1 MKHEEPVDEK
11 IVKVIYKKIS
21 GHSLEAGE
29 ERSLKKWMKSSLYY
43 RTLVDDI
50 DTDQQLKTKLLK
62 AYMDDKDEFWTI
74 IITYRAALH
83 SGAKRAGNFWERLFR
98 KNG

>member
-1 MKHEEPVDEK
+1 MNHNEPVDEK
-11 IVKVIYKKIS
+11 IVKVIYKKIT
-21 GHSLEAGE
+21 GHSLEPGE

-50 DTDQQLKTKLLK
+50 DTDQYLKTKLLQ

-83 SGAKRAGNFWERLFR
+83 SGASKAGNFWERLFR